1 MWLNQSQDSLCFIYL
16 NVVADSP
23 FNKRLYALSRSPS
36 GVPEH
41 LSHTCYPRH
50 TYPNFNLILTYMV
63 VKHLSSY
70 HVLLVGNT
78 IYFMYLD
85 WIYIDF
91 MHFWREL
98 LILFCILKIKKYY
111 YKTYGKIVALKI
123 YVSQ

>member
-1 MWLNQSQDSLCFIYL
+1 MQLRAIANNVIESVARFSMLYLSQCGR
-16 NVVADSP
+16 P
-23 FNKRLYALSRSPS
+23 FNKRLCALSRSSS

-78 IYFMYLD
+78 I
-85 WIYIDF
+85 
-91 MHFWREL
+91 
-98 LILFCILKIKKYY
+98 
-111 YKTYGKIVALKI
+111 
-123 YVSQ
+123 